1 MMVFKNL
8 VRLVEL
14 ENRLLENHMDWQY
27 IADGRMINKFDLK
40 IDWKENGHNFKDL
53 WEDTNEGWIWSWK

>member
-8 VRLVEL
+8 VQLVEL
-14 ENRLLENHMDWQY
+14 KNRLLENHMDWQY

-40 IDWKENGHNFKDL
+40 IDWKENGPNFKDL
-53 WEDTNEGWIWSWK
+53 WEDINEGWIWSWK